1 MAREKQ
7 RLHPG
12 EAAMLLVVR
21 VFLFL
26 DVALTCFV
34 AAQFLQLR

>member
-1 MAREKQ
+1 
-7 RLHPG
+7 
-12 EAAMLLVVR
+12 MLLVVR

>member
-7 RLHPG
+7 RLSPG
-12 EAAMLLVVR
+12 EATMLLVVR

-26 DVALTCFV
+26 DVALASFV
-34 AAQFLQLR
+34 VAQFLRFR